1 MAKNRRVV
9 LFALI
14 KDNKILL
21 EQRQLKGFSEIGHF
35 IPGGAIELT
44 ENIEKALIR
53 EIHEELGV
61 TPIDFKVLTEN
72 YLDGIG
78 NNILMPYIVTSWQG
92 DIPNFILDKNDPLV
106 WIEID
111 NALPLLPKEASGE
124 IIKAIKIHLDL
135 TKNYSP

>member
-1 MAKNRRVV
+1 MTPKRKVV

-21 EQRQLKGFSEIGHF
+21 EQRQLKGFLRKGHF

-44 ENIEKALIR
+44 ENIEEALIR

-61 TPIDFKVLTEN
+61 IPIVFNVLTEN
-72 YLDGIG
+72 FLDGIG
-78 NNILMPYIVTSWQG
+78 NNILMPYIVTSWTG
-92 DIPNFILDKNDPLV
+92 EIPNFILDKNDPLV

-111 NALPLLPKEASGE
+111 KALPLLPKEASSE
-124 IIKAIKIHLDL
+124 IIEAIKIHLNL
-135 TKNYSP
+135 SEN